1 MDRFGDRQSLS
12 LDQHSKRGRVTAAR
26 VDHQPSSFHLPNQN
40 SHAHT
45 SSMDAEMDNEE
56 LEAQIQAQVEEWSTN
71 SNECFTIDIVR
82 GDGSKAATFQPAFTY
97 TIFGEEEAIFGY
109 QALSIR
115 LAFAAHD
122 LRPHVNIK
130 YDHIFPATGEV
141 RPTDIKEA
149 LKDFLPE
156 SALASEGEKDA
167 LRDKEASQFV
177 PPGEKVHEYARD
189 GQQYEIWCST
199 LLDPKAKKIVENVGI
214 LVPMLI
220 EGGTT
225 LQIEQDWTTQRW
237 KLFLLYNIREKPEAG
252 PAYSKYS
259 LAGYG
264 TSYRVFTFPDRH
276 DAPRSDLDIFSHS
289 SQSLNDFLQ
298 PPETDDST
306 PTAKPN
312 SIASPLDL
320 PSRERLSQFLILPTF
335 QRGGHGQELYNT
347 MYTTLTKPPNIREF
361 TIEDPNEA
369 FDDLRD
375 QCDLLYLR
383 HHVPEFAALRINTNI
398 PADKFAS
405 ATAIPTDLIVPLTTR
420 EAIMKQTK
428 ISQRQF
434 DRVVEMHTLSFI
446 PPANRSRSRLTR
458 KEKASN
464 ENDKAYYFWR
474 MYAKQRLYIFNRDQL
489 AQLEREE
496 RIEKLEAALD
506 SVLESYA
513 MMLERVAVRENS
525 PGAPSSPAAVEGATH
540 RKRLGK
546 RKVIDD
552 EDEEEVEVI
561 GNGQAGGDVVTSEGA
576 VNGHGNKKLRVD

>member
-1 MDRFGDRQSLS
+1 MSALRVRNGSE
-12 LDQHSKRGRVTAAR
+12 HS
-26 VDHQPSSFHLPNQN
+26 PI
-40 SHAHT
+40 
-45 SSMDAEMDNEE
+45 MDAEMDNEE
-56 LEAQIQAQVEEWSTN
+56 LEAQIQAQVEEWSSN

-97 TIFGEEEAIFGY
+97 PIFGEEEAIFGY
-109 QALSIR
+109 QGLSIR
-115 LAFAAHD
+115 VAFAAHN
-122 LRPHVNIK
+122 LQPFANIK
-130 YDHIFPATGEV
+130 YERIFPATGEV
-141 RPTDIKEA
+141 RPTDIREA
-149 LKDFLPE
+149 LEDFLPE
-156 SALASEGEKDA
+156 IAFANADGRDA

-189 GQQYEIWCST
+189 GQKYEIWCSS
-199 LLDPKAKKIVENVGI
+199 LSDPTAKQIVENVGI
-214 LVPMLI
+214 LAPMLI
-220 EGGTT
+220 EGGTI

-252 PAYSKYS
+252 PTYSKYS

-276 DAPRSDLDIFSHS
+276 DASKPDLDIFSHS
-289 SQSLNDFLQ
+289 SQSLDDFLR
-298 PPETDDST
+298 PPETSIPNDST
-306 PTAKPN
+306 PN
-312 SIASPLDL
+312 NIASPLDL

-347 MYTTLTKPPNIREF
+347 VYTTLTKPPNIREF
-361 TIEDPNEA
+361 TVEDPNEA

-383 HHVPEFAALRINTNI
+383 HHVPEFAALRINTNVR
-398 PADKFAS
+398 ADKFAS
-405 ATAIPTDLIVPLTTR
+405 ATAIPTDLIVPLVTR
-420 EAIMKQTK
+420 ESIMKQTK

-434 DRVVEMHTLSFI
+434 DRLVEMHTLSFI

-513 MMLERVAVRENS
+513 TMLERVAVREKS
-525 PGAPSSPAAVEGATH
+525 LGATNGGPSSPAAVEGATP

-552 EDEEEVEVI
+552 EEDEEEVEA
-561 GNGQAGGDVVTSEGA
+561 GGAALSNGQAGGGVVMSEGA
-576 VNGHGNKKLRVD
+576 VTGHGKKKLRVD